1 MSATAADDRTDPF
14 AAFGVSRVLNAS
26 GTLTR
31 LGGAIVAP
39 EVAAAMAAAAQASVD
54 IVSLQTA
61 ACRAIVRATGAEA
74 GMVTTGAS
82 AALTLA
88 AAAAIAGL
96 DPARMQRL
104 PHTAGLANEIVMAR
118 THRNGYDRA
127 LQTAGAV
134 IVDVGTNDR
143 GTGAGIRGLED
154 WEVEAAIGPRTI
166 AIAAAANRD
175 TLGDVA
181 RLARLA
187 ERHNLPLI
195 VDAAAQLPPKD
206 NLRRFI
212 AEGATLVAFSGGKAI
227 GGPQA
232 SGILAGRRDLIAS
245 ALLQQIDMDVEPG
258 AFVAPPEFFGN
269 ARPPALPR
277 HGIGRGFKASKEAI
291 AGLLTA
297 LDRFAACDQA
307 AVVRRT
313 ESRLL
318 AMASA
323 LAGLA
328 GVSTSIL
335 PAGKPR
341 AYPRLA
347 LVIAA
352 QELGLNPRE
361 VSQRLRSMTPAV
373 YLSEERIDDGM
384 LIIDLICIA
393 DVDDALLAASIR
405 RSLGDP

>member
-1 MSATAADDRTDPF
+1 MSTGSPDPF
-14 AAFGVSRVLNAS
+14 AAFGVSRILNAS

-31 LGGAIVAP
+31 LGGAVMAP
-39 EVAAAMAAAAQASVD
+39 EVAAAMAAAAQACVD
-54 IVSLQTA
+54 IVSLQAA

-88 AAAAIAGL
+88 AAAVIAGL

-104 PHTAGLANEIVMAR
+104 PHAQSLANEILMAR

-127 LQTAGAV
+127 LTTAGAV
-134 IVDVGTNDR
+134 IVDIGTNDR
-143 GTGAGIRGLED
+143 GTGAGIRGLEE
-154 WEVEAAIGPRTI
+154 WEVEAAIGPRTV
-166 AIAAAANRD
+166 AIAASANRD
-175 TLGDVA
+175 TLSDVA
-181 RLARLA
+181 RLARIA
-187 ERHNLPLI
+187 QRHNLPLI
-195 VDAAAQLPPKD
+195 VDAAAQLPPKE

-212 AEGATLVAFSGGKAI
+212 DEGATLVAISGGKAI

-245 ALLQQIDMDVEPG
+245 ALLQQIDMDIDPG

-269 ARPPALPR
+269 SKPPALPR

-297 LDRFAACDQA
+297 LDRFLARDDAAENRQTEA
-307 AVVRRT
+307 RLTAV
-313 ESRLL
+313 
-318 AMASA
+318 ASA
-323 LAGLA
+323 LSGLP

-347 LVIAA
+347 LTIDA
-352 QELGLNPRE
+352 QTLGRDARA
-361 VSQRLRSMTPAV
+361 VARGLRSAIPPV
-373 YLSEERIDDGM
+373 YLSEERVDDGI
-384 LIIDLICIA
+384 LIADLICITPA
-393 DVDDALLAASIR
+393 DDDLLAASIR
-405 RSLGDP
+405 QALVG

>member
-1 MSATAADDRTDPF
+1 MSTGAPDPF
-14 AAFGVSRVLNAS
+14 AALGVSRILNAS

-31 LGGAIVAP
+31 LGGAVMAP

-54 IVSLQTA
+54 IVALQAA

-82 AALTLA
+82 AGLTLA
-88 AAAAIAGL
+88 AAAVIAGL

-104 PHTAGLANEIVMAR
+104 PHAHDLPNEIMMAR

-127 LQTAGAV
+127 LTTAGAA
-134 IVDVGTNDR
+134 IIDVGTNDR
-143 GTGAGIRGLED
+143 GTGAGIRGLEE
-154 WEVEAAIGPRTI
+154 WEVEAAIGPATI
-166 AIAAAANRD
+166 AIAASANRD
-175 TLGDVA
+175 TIGDVA
-181 RLARLA
+181 ILARLA
-187 ERHNLPLI
+187 HRHNLPLI

-212 AEGATLVAFSGGKAI
+212 DAGATLVVFSGGKAI

-245 ALLQQIDMDVEPG
+245 ALLQQIDMDVDPG

-269 ARPPALPR
+269 SKPPALPR

-291 AGLLTA
+291 AGLLKA
-297 LDRFAACDQA
+297 LDLFLSRDEAAFARAMDA
-307 AVVRRT
+307 RLASMEATLSGLEGASTAV
-313 ESRLL
+313 
-318 AMASA
+318 
-323 LAGLA
+323 
-328 GVSTSIL
+328 L

-347 LVIAA
+347 VAVASGRDARSIA
-352 QELGLNPRE
+352 
-361 VSQRLRSMTPAV
+361 QRLRSAVPPV
-373 YLSEERIDDGM
+373 YLSEERIDEGI
-384 LIIDLICIA
+384 LIVDLICIIPG
-393 DVDDALLAASIR
+393 DDALLIACLRAA
-405 RSLGDP
+405 LGAT